1 MTFYQIFTITTNYLV
16 HQERVRMRQENS
28 DSSAHRE
35 QQQLPSKDS
44 VPIPRYGRMI
54 NIGFRRVQLRML
66 ASPGPISATKWCERS
81 NPICLLNGCTM
92 CSSWTVDRISSS
104 VSHWSTGVKYS
115 AGTPDFEY

>member
-1 MTFYQIFTITTNYLV
+1 MLLFSNK
-16 HQERVRMRQENS
+16 MNRQRKFNS
-28 DSSAHRE
+28 KPA
-35 QQQLPSKDS
+35 SKDS

-92 CSSWTVDRISSS
+92 CSSWTVDRIS
-104 VSHWSTGVKYS
+104 KS
-115 AGTPDFEY
+115 ALKQKLPANTIDGKISRPI